1 MRIAALS
8 AIARLV
14 GLGVLLAY
22 AGSAFAQLGD
32 LVGDPEQGEALFKER
47 LCYACHGFS
56 GETGVP
62 LVPLLPKEAFVV
74 IVRSPPM
81 PQMPAYSDLSP
92 QQVAHIY
99 AYLQSLPSSTPPLDD
114 VPLLN
119 AIIDR
124 ARADGRGAD

>member
-1 MRIAALS
+1 MRIAAPS
-8 AIARLV
+8 AMARLV
-14 GLGVLLAY
+14 GIGALLVHA
-22 AGSAFAQLGD
+22 APVFAQAGD
-32 LVGDPEQGEALFKER
+32 LVGDPEQGEALFRER

-62 LVPLLPKEAFVV
+62 LIPLLPKEAFVV
-74 IVRSPPM
+74 IVRTSPM

-99 AYLQSLPSSTPPLDD
+99 AYLQSLPSSTPPPDE

-119 AIIDR
+119 AIIEQAPTPGSGD
-124 ARADGRGAD
+124 D